1 MTDIIIIGV
10 VVLLTVGSIAY
21 AIKRKKQGKSS
32 CGDSCS
38 SCPSSCSI
46 REEK

>member
-10 VVLLTVGSIAY
+10 VVLLTIGSIVY
-21 AIKRKKQGKSS
+21 AMKRKKEGKSS
-32 CGDSCS
+32 CGGSCG

-46 REEK
+46 GEEK